1 MKKVIVIMALL
12 GIMTSCHKES
22 LKEPQICFE
31 MDIPS
36 TKATS
41 TSFESGDN
49 VSVWAVEYMSEEVP
63 ELQIGGNF
71 LNNEKLTY
79 DGTSWKG
86 GRTIYWS
93 DKACDFYAV
102 YPYIKPTSVETH
114 IFEIAADQNS
124 SETED
129 ALGGY
134 EASDILYAKATA
146 VEREDGK
153 VTLRFHHVM
162 SKCVVNVLKGPKFEG
177 SFPEDIAVHIYNTV
191 TTADLNLT
199 NGSVEKYPDGSRN
212 TITMKKI
219 SPERFE
225 AIVVPQ
231 RIERHTPLIEVSMGG
246 IAYLLE
252 YSLTFKPGYLHI
264 INLTL
269 NTSPDQ
275 EKFEISLDVSTDDMN

>member
-1 MKKVIVIMALL
+1 MALL

-41 TSFESGDN
+41 VGFENGDN
-49 VSVWAVEYMSEEVP
+49 VSVWAVEYQSEEAP
-63 ELQIGGNF
+63 ELQIGGNY

-79 DGTSWKG
+79 NGSDWAGS
-86 GRTIYWS
+86 RSIYWS
-93 DKACDFYAV
+93 DKLCDFYAV
-102 YPYIKPTSVETH
+102 YPYMKPTSVETH

-134 EASDILYAKATA
+134 EASDILYARAEA
-146 VEREDGK
+146 VDREDGK
-153 VTLRFHHVM
+153 VTLTFHHVM
-162 SKCVVNVLKGPKFEG
+162 SKCVVNVLKGPEFEG
-177 SFPEDIAVHIYNTV
+177 DFPEDITVHIYNTV
-191 TTADLNLT
+191 TTADLNIT
-199 NGSVEKYPDGSRN
+199 NGSVEKYPNGSRN
-212 TITMKKI
+212 TITMKKV
-219 SPERFE
+219 SLERFE